1 MDMARAPME
10 KTEEEMHMVKQSLI
24 LPIVLDVLAH
34 DIRVLQGSAAKMNGL
49 YVKYLNSLQDKTSL
63 ELFHLRRQLNKQG
76 IKVFRQERAKTGLEA
91 EYLCRGY
98 QHSFMMLWSV
108 VKAEVEVTLDILMK
122 ESSTPSSSSGGTTI
136 EKALTSSPPR

>member
-1 MDMARAPME
+1 MARAPME
-10 KTEEEMHMVKQSLI
+10 KTEAEMHMVKQSLI

-49 YVKYLNSLQDKTSL
+49 YVKYFNTLQDRASL
-63 ELFHLRRQLNKQG
+63 ELFHLRRQLHKQG

-122 ESSTPSSSSGGTTI
+122 ESSVPALDSSSTTQ
-136 EKALTSSPPR
+136 KALSTSTPR